1 MAERVALGDRS
12 LFPELAAR
20 AYLNHAGISPPSL
33 LVQRAVEEVVR
44 AYARGGAQAVTF
56 AIAMRRRL
64 REQLARLVGGDARD
78 VALTSGTSA
87 GIQAIALS
95 FPWRAGDGVV
105 VLDGEFPANVQ
116 PWLRA
121 AERFALRPV
130 RLPLRSFEDGDGAEG
145 LALLERELRRGARLV
160 AVSAVQY
167 RSGVAM
173 PLAAIAE
180 RCHAH
185 GAELAVDAVQAL
197 GVVPLDA
204 PSLGIDYLA
213 GGAHKWLMGLEG
225 AGFLWIRPERLAAL
239 HPVTTGWLSHE
250 DAADFLVEGPGR
262 LSYDRPLRARADRLE
277 GGSSSALSQAALSA
291 SLGAILELGVE
302 AIRDHVAAWL
312 DRLEP
317 LLLTGGFRS
326 LRPAQPSRR
335 SGILTVLPP
344 PGRTAKELRAGLA
357 THGVAVATPDGALRF
372 APHWPNSLDELP
384 LVADALL

>member
-1 MAERVALGDRS
+1 
-12 LFPELAAR
+12 
-20 AYLNHAGISPPSL
+20 
-33 LVQRAVEEVVR
+33 
-44 AYARGGAQAVTF
+44 
-56 AIAMRRRL
+56 
-64 REQLARLVGGDARD
+64 VGGEPRD

-95 FPWRAGDGVV
+95 FPWREGDGVV
-105 VLDGEFPANVQ
+105 ILEGEFPANVQ

-130 RLPLRSFEDGDGAEG
+130 RLPLRAFEDGDGAEG
-145 LALLERELRRGARLV
+145 LALLERELRRGVRLV

-185 GAELAVDAVQAL
+185 GAQLAVDAVQAL
-197 GVVPLDA
+197 GVLPLHA
-204 PSLGIDYLA
+204 PALGIDYLA

-225 AGFLWIRPERLAAL
+225 AGFLWIRPERLDAL

-250 DAADFLVEGPGR
+250 DAVDFLVDGPGL

-277 GGSSSALSQAALSA
+277 GGSSSALAQAALSA
-291 SLGAILELGVE
+291 SLGAILELGVD
-302 AIRDHVAAWL
+302 AIREHVSAWL

-317 LLLTGGFRS
+317 ILLARGFRS
-326 LRPAQPSRR
+326 LRPPEPGRR
-335 SGILTVLPP
+335 SGILSVLPP

-357 THGVAVATPDGALRF
+357 ARGVAVATPDGALRF
-372 APHWPNSLDELP
+372 APHWPNAQDEVA
-384 LVADALL
+384 LVAEALDDLGRGAP